1 MFLSFVARK
10 DTVKMK
16 KQINKKPLEASWK
29 VPYLFVGHVV
39 GKNEIN
45 SIEKRYICIIEGL
58 EEA

>member
-45 SIEKRYICIIEGL
+45 LDERRHICMIKMN
-58 EEA
+58 